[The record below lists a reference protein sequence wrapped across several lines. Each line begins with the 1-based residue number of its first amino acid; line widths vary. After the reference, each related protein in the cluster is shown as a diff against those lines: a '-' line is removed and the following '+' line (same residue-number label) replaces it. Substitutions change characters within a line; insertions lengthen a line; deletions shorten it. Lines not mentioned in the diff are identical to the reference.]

1 MMKKVFV
8 VLIVALA
15 TLLFAKVTMAD
26 GPNLKPGKWK
36 FKTTSIIPMMPDAQ
50 IVTKTECIT
59 AEEADR
65 DPLAA
70 MVEEGICRVLSREDS
85 GNTIEFE
92 VECDGD
98 LGMKMSGNGYF
109 TADGTTASGKM
120 VMTMDMPQMGGQ
132 NMMSGQMKIT
142 QEWEGKRTG
151 DCD

>member
-1 MMKKVFV
+1 MKKVLV
-8 VLIVALA
+8 VLIVAIVP
-15 TLLFAKVTMAD
+15 LLFAKVVLAE
-26 GPNLKPGKWK
+26 GPNLKPGKWE
-36 FKTTSIIPMMPDAQ
+36 FKTTSIIPMMPDPQ
-50 IVTKTECIT
+50 IMTNTKCIT
-59 AEEADR
+59 AEDASR

-70 MVEEGICRVLSREDS
+70 MVEEGKCRVLNKEEN

-98 LGMKMSGNGYF
+98 LDMKMRGNGHF

-132 NMMSGQMKIT
+132 NMMSGQSMKIT
-142 QEWEGKRTG
+142 HEWEGKRTG